1 MDTNGDFRKYFDDLN
16 NRLDAKFKAID
27 KRFDAVDKR
36 FDAVNK
42 RLDAVDERL
51 DVLTAVVGDIKV
63 RVELLDHLTTDMQK
77 VEQLLV
83 QQFEQLNK
91 RVGKIEEALPRIVAL
106 IMELGERVARF
117 ASGKQ
122 LELREVRYDEA
133 SQTLTG
139 IIREKQ
145 ALYKVKRKRH
155 AKTRKR

>member
-16 NRLDAKFKAID
+16 DRLDAKFKAID
-27 KRFDAVDKR
+27 KRFNAVDKR
-36 FDAVNK
+36 F
-42 RLDAVDERL
+42 DAVDERL

-63 RVELLDHLTTDMQK
+63 RVELLDLLTTDMQK
-77 VEQLLV
+77 VQQLLV

-91 RVGKIEEALPRIVAL
+91 RVGKIEDALPRIVAL

-117 ASGKQ
+117 DSGKQ

-139 IIREKQ
+139 IIREQ
-145 ALYKVKRKRH
+145 QVLYKKVKRKRH
-155 AKTRKR
+155 AKSRKR

>member
-36 FDAVNK
+36 FDAVDK
-42 RLDAVDERL
+42 RLNAVDERL

-63 RVELLDHLTTDMQK
+63 RVELLDDLTTDMQK

-117 ASGKQ
+117 DSGKQ

-145 ALYKVKRKRH
+145 ALYKVKKKPH